1 MYDNVELGFLVS
13 LHEQVRHPRKVCNHN
28 QKTIVSRG
36 VNVNGNLSH
45 AFHIE
50 RGVPQECSLAPYS
63 FFSLLKKH
71 LMQWSRKKIARHG
84 AQVQETTTSSTI
96 CEWHQLNLAYL
107 IKPPGLPSLDTYL
120 SSLHNLP
127 THVAYLPMG
136 HTCMHLLGALFN
148 LHSNYVVVR
157 ACNNPL
163 PMIIPLCNLWRP
175 CP

>member
-1 MYDNVELGFLVS
+1 MHLTLKEGYLKNAHWHLTRLF
-13 LHEQVRHPRKVCNHN
+13 
-28 QKTIVSRG
+28 IVKET
-36 VNVNGNLSH
+36 LQ
-45 AFHIE
+45 E
-50 RGVPQECSLAPYS
+50 RP
-63 FFSLLKKH
+63 
-71 LMQWSRKKIARHG
+71 SRKKIARHG
-84 AQVQETTTSSTI
+84 AQVQETTTYSTI

-107 IKPPGLPSLDTYL
+107 IKPPGLPSLHNLPTYL
-120 SSLHNLP
+120 PCLP

-163 PMIIPLCNLWRP
+163 PTIIPLCNLWRP